1 MHGSYYILCLCYMC
15 SQQPALNNNACIHAL
30 GDMMLIFVV
39 VDRTSGDDANKI
51 ILCLVVPSMIL
62 QQLQRS
68 FKVCPLYGPPPFT
81 FVKKYSPLQYIFLV
95 FFVGWLFNQK
105 RSFFSSPPVLHTLS
119 SLIFSAQVG
128 LLLLGICVLLHV

>member
-1 MHGSYYILCLCYMC
+1 MIVKIVHLITDQENNTQHMHGSYYILCLCYMC

-30 GDMMLIFVV
+30 GDMTLIFVV

-51 ILCLVVPSMIL
+51 ILCLAVPSMIL

-95 FFVGWLFNQK
+95 FFVGAFHAEPK
-105 RSFFSSPPVLHTLS
+105 EV
-119 SLIFSAQVG
+119 IFQ
-128 LLLLGICVLLHV
+128 